1 MRRKDQCV
9 SYATIITN
17 LAHVKTNDLSLPN
30 IEHAVEITVF
40 YLFDSFFLLPLS
52 FMTSIIGK

>member
-1 MRRKDQCV
+1 MSRKDQSV

-17 LAHVKTNDLSLPN
+17 LAHVKTNDLSLTN
-30 IEHAVEITVF
+30 IKNGIEITVF
-40 YLFDSFFLLPLS
+40 DLFDSFFLLPLS